1 MRSETSPAASTE
13 SVAHAGGDQLLAIAE
28 GDPERQP
35 SAEMV
40 AHVFSCERCSG
51 NLRELRAGLA
61 GLAARPAARTEPGG
75 LEDEPSDL
83 LDSLRDDGEDDV
95 ARARKLIW
103 KVAILGIV
111 LAIGLVYLR
120 GFAAGMR

>member
-1 MRSETSPAASTE
+1 LRPETLSAASTE
-13 SVAHAGGDQLLAIAE
+13 TVAHAAGDVLLSIAE

-35 SAEMV
+35 SEGMV
-40 AHVFSCERCSG
+40 AHVFSCELCSG

-61 GLAARPAARTEPGG
+61 GLAARPGARPEPGSLG
-75 LEDEPSDL
+75 DEPSAM
-83 LDSLRDDGEDDV
+83 LDALRDDGEDDV